1 MKLLVLSCPT
11 INDSNAYQMQQ
22 TKLFK
27 VNFVSNGND
36 AFLKTCGFRLESNVA
51 LLHEHASF
59 LFSPFKIFKN
69 TGYQSLQTSAIGFL
83 YSNGCLI
90 TIQGLREKNFQVI
103 CKFINFLSKKRKQ
116 KRENSWNPDAGKN
129 TNYLPHF
136 TRRQNQTKIFEPIKI
151 LCDTHAILYK
161 HCATIS
167 QQFGYSCKLDL
178 NRFGKIVNMLL
189 NCEPKTLATLLG
201 LNSNFYF

>member
-1 MKLLVLSCPT
+1 MH
-11 INDSNAYQMQQ
+11 INCNKRNY
-22 TKLFK
+22 FK
-27 VNFVSNGND
+27 FPMAMMRFV
-36 AFLKTCGFRLESNVA
+36 KRVA
-51 LLHEHASF
+51 SD
-59 LFSPFKIFKN
+59 
-69 TGYQSLQTSAIGFL
+69 
-83 YSNGCLI
+83 CLI
-90 TIQGLREKNFQVI
+90 KIQGLREKNYQFNCQ
-103 CKFINFLSKKRKQ
+103 FINLFSKIKM
-116 KRENSWNPDAGKN
+116 NSRNPNAGKN

-136 TRRQNQTKIFEPIKI
+136 TRRQNQTKKFEPIKI

-167 QQFGYSCKLDL
+167 QQFGYSGKLDL